1 MAAEP
6 TDHMQEAV
14 LRLAEMH
21 SQHRSRSTFVQRLA
35 NRVTFALGRPGV
47 IIALVA
53 VVAAWVLGNL
63 SAAGLQLRALEPAPF
78 PELGLALGFGA
89 VLVALLILSTQ
100 QHGEQ
105 LAERRAELT
114 LQMAILAE
122 RKVAKV
128 IELLE
133 AQRAENPL
141 LETRRDAEAEQLA
154 RAADPREALER
165 IEASRP
171 GGGRREL
178 GRSPAGAS
186 DVQADAGLP

>member
-1 MAAEP
+1 MAVEP
-6 TDHMQEAV
+6 TDHMREAV
-14 LRLAEMH
+14 QRLEEMH
-21 SQHRSRSTFVQRLA
+21 SQHRSRSTLVQRFA

-63 SAAGLQLRALEPAPF
+63 SAAPLHLRALEPAPF
-78 PELGLALGFGA
+78 PDLGLALGFGA
-89 VLVALLILSTQ
+89 VVVALLILSTQ

-154 RAADPREALER
+154 RAADPREALKQ
-165 IEASRP
+165 IEASQHR
-171 GGGRREL
+171 G
-178 GRSPAGAS
+178 
-186 DVQADAGLP
+186 